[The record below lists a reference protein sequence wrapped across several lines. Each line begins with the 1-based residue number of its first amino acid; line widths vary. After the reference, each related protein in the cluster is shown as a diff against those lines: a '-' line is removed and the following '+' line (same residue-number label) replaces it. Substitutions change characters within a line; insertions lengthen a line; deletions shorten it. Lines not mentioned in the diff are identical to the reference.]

1 MFIQRTIMRN
11 MVISVE
17 RELETMEYARLW
29 LVAYTFL
36 LRVPSEALP
45 ITRGDVNTLMVGQA
59 VIYLENEKTLALRLK
74 CRKNKPRG
82 GILRRGCI
90 CTADSRT
97 CPVHTLWHKFLE
109 PMEIGTQPW
118 GSISASTARNHL
130 RETLERLAVPN
141 AGSYG
146 THDLRRG
153 HAKDMQLS
161 GASLAQILAAG
172 EWKSRAVATYV
183 DLERLEH
190 DLALEAAMHS
200 DDEDCDW
207 ID

>member
-1 MFIQRTIMRN
+1 MKSPLPRPRMFIQRTTMRN

-17 RELETMEYARLW
+17 RELETMEYAMLW

-82 GILRRGCI
+82 GILRRTCI

-109 PMEIGTQPW
+109 PIMHPC
-118 GSISASTARNHL
+118 ASVCIR
-130 RETLERLAVPN
+130 
-141 AGSYG
+141 
-146 THDLRRG
+146 
-153 HAKDMQLS
+153 
-161 GASLAQILAAG
+161 
-172 EWKSRAVATYV
+172 
-183 DLERLEH
+183 
-190 DLALEAAMHS
+190 MHS
-200 DDEDCDW
+200 YALICIRHASVYTHVRPSDS
-207 ID
+207 